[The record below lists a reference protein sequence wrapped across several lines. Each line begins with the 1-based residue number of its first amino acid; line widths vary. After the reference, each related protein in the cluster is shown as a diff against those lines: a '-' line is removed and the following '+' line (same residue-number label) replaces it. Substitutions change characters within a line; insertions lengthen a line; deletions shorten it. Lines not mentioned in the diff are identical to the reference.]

1 MMYSGP
7 FKISRIL
14 PVGYIPTEGNISLCA
29 ALYIWL
35 NEPSYIIT
43 VKYIDGEFN
52 DIFLYFFYIITKDRD
67 KNQNRSVISYRVLG
81 DFTDPIKDYY
91 NLGEEYVFHP

>member
-35 NEPSYIIT
+35 DEPGYIIT

-52 DIFLYFFYIITKDRD
+52 DIFLYVSLATHSVNSIGNKDLSTRSK
-67 KNQNRSVISYRVLG
+67 KN
-81 DFTDPIKDYY
+81 P
-91 NLGEEYVFHP
+91 